1 MRRSTALFSAL
12 VIAALVAAPMSA
24 AFAAGT
30 TDSKKQDL
38 NVTVV
43 SVNSEAKTMTVKTPT
58 GEEKTAKVIGEAI
71 NKLKTVK
78 AGDSV
83 TVTCTA
89 DNNGELKEISDIKKA
104 S

>member
-30 TDSKKQDL
+30 TDKKEDL

-43 SVNSEAKTMTVKTPT
+43 SVNSEAKTRAVKTPT

-78 AGDSV
+78 AGDNV
-83 TVTCTA
+83 TVTCTN
-89 DNNGELKEISDIKKA
+89 DSNGEMKEISDIKKT